1 MNTRRHFLGQTLAA
15 AAGTFG
21 LAAFGQQLR
30 PEGENIQFG
39 LCTYLWGAD
48 WDVPTLIANL
58 KTLKRPELFIDIA
71 KELAASGNITFK
83 MIGRNN
89 ASYVKLIREAEEAL
103 PRFKYLGELK
113 NTEVNEVLC
122 SADILV
128 NTSDYEGFSNTFV
141 QAWMRKVVVI
151 SMNSNPDDI
160 LTKQGIGF
168 ICPEVK
174 EAASKI
180 RELADHPALITA
192 MGEKAFGYAR
202 EHHSVEKNLQ
212 KILNLMDI

>member
-1 MNTRRHFLGQTLAA
+1 V
-15 AAGTFG
+15 
-21 LAAFGQQLR
+21 
-30 PEGENIQFG
+30 
-39 LCTYLWGAD
+39 W
-48 WDVPTLIANL
+48 IANL